1 MSIDVGKMFES
12 RIGEKLGV
20 SPGKYVH
27 KLVMA
32 TGAKTRAYLLGL
44 PSPST
49 PVSSAPVSSALVSSA
64 LVSSAPV
71 SSAPVSSAPV
81 SSALVSSALVS
92 SALVSSAPVSSAS
105 SVSAPSPVSSAPVP
119 VSASSACEAMSV
131 EVDNIVVPTET
142 AHSYKQKKLML
153 VKSIRQVVHS
163 MLGK

>member
-49 PVSSAPVSSALVSSA
+49 PVSSVSVPASLPVSSVS
-64 LVSSAPV
+64 VPV
-71 SSAPVSSAPV
+71 SLP
-81 SSALVSSALVS
+81 
-92 SALVSSAPVSSAS
+92 AS
-105 SVSAPSPVSSAPVP
+105 LPVSSAPVP

-153 VKSIRQVVHS
+153 VKSIRQVVHG